1 MILVDMHVHSTYS
14 DGTCSVEQLARR
26 AKQRGLSLLAL
37 TDHDTIDGL
46 ASFMRECGRCGVPAL
61 TGVELATDESF
72 TLHILGYRIDPH
84 DAKLANNLAVLRRLR
99 GERNAAV
106 CEKLRGLGMDITLE
120 EVEAEADGE
129 VVGRPHIA
137 SVMIRKGY
145 VVTSRQAFDKYLK
158 LGSPAY
164 VRRDL
169 MSAEECISMIRDA
182 GGLPV
187 MAHPYQTRLED
198 TRLKKLVA
206 RLKDAG
212 LWGIETVYTGYSAE
226 QIFEL
231 MQLAG
236 RYSLY
241 PTAGSDF
248 HNGKNGFEIGMSV
261 SDDFLPLA
269 RLGVR

>member
-26 AKQRGLSLLAL
+26 GKQRGLSLLAL
-37 TDHDTIDGL
+37 TDHDTTDGL
-46 ASFMRECGRCGVPAL
+46 ESFTRECRRCGVPSL

-84 DAKLANNLAVLRRLR
+84 DAKLTGKLADLRHLR
-99 GERNAAV
+99 GARNTSV
-106 CEKLRGLGMDITLE
+106 CEKLRRLGMDITLE
-120 EVEAEADGE
+120 EVEAEANGE

-137 SVMIRKGY
+137 SVMLRKGY
-145 VVTSRQAFDKYLK
+145 VSTSRQAFDKYLK

-169 MSAEECISMIRDA
+169 MSAEDCISLIRDA

-187 MAHPYQTRLED
+187 MAHPYQTRLEFS
-198 TRLKKLVA
+198 RLKRLA
-206 RLKDAG
+206 GRLKDAG

-231 MQLAG
+231 MRIAG

-248 HNGKNGFEIGMSV
+248 HNGKNCFEIGISV

>member
-14 DGTCSVEQLARR
+14 DGVYSVEQLARR
-26 AKQRGLSLLAL
+26 AKQRGLSLFAL

-46 ASFMRECGRCGVPAL
+46 PSFLRECGCWGVPAL
-61 TGVELATDESF
+61 TGVELATDEPF

-84 DAKLANNLAVLRRLR
+84 DRKLAEALADLRRLR
-99 GERNAAV
+99 GARNAVV
-106 CEKLRGLGMDITLE
+106 CEKLRKLGMDITLQ

-137 SVMIRKGY
+137 SVMLRKGY
-145 VVTSRQAFDKYLK
+145 VTTSRQAFDKYLK

-169 MSAEECISMIRDA
+169 MSAEACISLIRNA

-187 MAHPYQTRLED
+187 MAHPYQTNLED
-198 TRLKKLVA
+198 SRLKRLIS

-212 LWGIETVYTGYSAE
+212 LWGIETVYPGYSAE
-226 QIFEL
+226 QMFEL
-231 MQLAG
+231 MRIAG
-236 RYSLY
+236 KYSLFT
-241 PTAGSDF
+241 TAGSDF

-261 SDDFLPLA
+261 SEDFLPLA